1 MSPPKRRVYIH
12 LFLYGLLLLF
22 IYGGKDIFHMFPFP
36 LSFESG
42 NISFIKL
49 RIEIEQ
55 RLGPKKEESSF
66 WKAIILSNIYPKPGF
81 SNFTLTLP
89 PGTIYPTYFH
99 NWNINRDI
107 WMCLGYILFYLRSTF
122 ETVGMATKAKTNI
135 IMAIVIYAQP

>member
-1 MSPPKRRVYIH
+1 
-12 LFLYGLLLLF
+12 
-22 IYGGKDIFHMFPFP
+22 MFPFP

-81 SNFTLTLP
+81 SNFTLTLS
-89 PGTIYPTYFH
+89 PGTIYPT
-99 NWNINRDI
+99 
-107 WMCLGYILFYLRSTF
+107 
-122 ETVGMATKAKTNI
+122 
-135 IMAIVIYAQP
+135 